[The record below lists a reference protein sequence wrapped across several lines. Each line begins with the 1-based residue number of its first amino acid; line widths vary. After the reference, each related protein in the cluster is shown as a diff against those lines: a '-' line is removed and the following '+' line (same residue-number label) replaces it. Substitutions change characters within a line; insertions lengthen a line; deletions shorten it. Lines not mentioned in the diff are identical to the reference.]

1 MKPVPIE
8 RYFNFAHSDRA
19 DSEDFAPWGFKKV
32 TKVYTL
38 VTYFEIFGPPKAKIL
53 KIAVAI
59 AICILYAGTKDA
71 ELLKF
76 LSLSPESRQL
86 SWIEQ

>member
-1 MKPVPIE
+1 MIFSEAIILVK
-8 RYFNFAHSDRA
+8 NQSD
-19 DSEDFAPWGFKKV
+19 K
-32 TKVYTL
+32 
-38 VTYFEIFGPPKAKIL
+38 
-53 KIAVAI
+53 